1 MSSTSRHSRSLV
13 EVIQKYLQ
21 AWQTFWRF
29 YNFKKNIHDLQALQK
44 FHRSHTK
51 KSTSM
56 SDILELLQLQKNIQD
71 FQAHQESC
79 RRHAKIFTSF
89 TDFLK
94 ILQLQL
100 QCSGPPGTS
109 GVLWKSYKKNLQ
121 AWLTFWSL
129 CNFRK
134 MSRTSRHYES
144 IVKVIK
150 EYLQACRRS

>member
-1 MSSTSRHSRSLV
+1 
-13 EVIQKYLQ
+13 
-21 AWQTFWRF
+21 
-29 YNFKKNIHDLQALQK
+29 
-44 FHRSHTK
+44 
-51 KSTSM
+51 M

-109 GVLWKSYKKNLQ
+109 GVLWKSYKKKSTSLTDILEPLQLQKNVQDLQ
-121 AWLTFWSL
+121 AL
-129 CNFRK
+129 
-134 MSRTSRHYES
+134 
-144 IVKVIK
+144 
-150 EYLQACRRS
+150 